1 MYLLYIHMYIIY
13 TVDYYSAIKR
23 MEWYS
28 AIYNNVDGPRGY
40 YA

>member
-28 AIYNNVDGPRGY
+28 DIYKNVDGPRGY
-40 YA
+40 YD